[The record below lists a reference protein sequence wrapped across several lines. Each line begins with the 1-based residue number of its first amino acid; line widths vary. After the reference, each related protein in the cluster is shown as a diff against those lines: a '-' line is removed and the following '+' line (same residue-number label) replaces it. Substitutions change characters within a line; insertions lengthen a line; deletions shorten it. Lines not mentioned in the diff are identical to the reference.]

1 MKKWRQVA
9 VVMLCLMAA
18 LTMTMTADAKT
29 KKKQPSGK
37 VCSGVKWT
45 YNKKSKTLTIT
56 GKGYAKITGFYGLER
71 LKEIDKCKPFEEC
84 MNPPV

>member
-45 YNKKSKTLTIT
+45 YNKKSNYRVL
-56 GKGYAKITGFYGLER
+56 
-71 LKEIDKCKPFEEC
+71 
-84 MNPPV
+84 

>member
-1 MKKWRQVA
+1 MVKSNHKKGVIFMKKWRQVA

-45 YNKKSKTLTIT
+45 
-56 GKGYAKITGFYGLER
+56 
-71 LKEIDKCKPFEEC
+71 
-84 MNPPV
+84 